1 MQPIERYGVLA
12 LLFLVI
18 AVAAVVFYDK
28 KKSKVVPEV
37 APEVAATEGLDPSRP
52 AWDPSVLPLS
62 DPATGIDLGAPASP
76 ADPAAYPAID
86 PLTGLPVG
94 PGSLQPSTTYGETVL
109 PGATSATSPFGA
121 GPATAPTLVAGPRD
135 YTIRK
140 GDTPSGIAARE
151 LGSSGRVSEILAL
164 NPGLD
169 PKRLQIGQVLKLPA
183 AGAAVPAAAASTTG
197 RTYAVKAGDSF
208 WSIAQSQLGDG
219 SRHAEIAALNPGVD
233 PMRLAAGT
241 TLKLPAG
248 SGSAPKVAS
257 SAGSTR
263 PSTAPKS
270 TTVAR
275 GKVQ

>member
-1 MQPIERYGVLA
+1 M
-12 LLFLVI
+12 
-18 AVAAVVFYDK
+18 
-28 KKSKVVPEV
+28 
-37 APEVAATEGLDPSRP
+37 
-52 AWDPSVLPLS
+52 
-62 DPATGIDLGAPASP
+62 
-76 ADPAAYPAID
+76 
-86 PLTGLPVG
+86 
-94 PGSLQPSTTYGETVL
+94 
-109 PGATSATSPFGA
+109 
-121 GPATAPTLVAGPRD
+121 
-135 YTIRK
+135 
-140 GDTPSGIAARE
+140 
-151 LGSSGRVSEILAL
+151 
-164 NPGLD
+164 
-169 PKRLQIGQVLKLPA
+169 LKLPA

-248 SGSAPKVAS
+248 SGSAPKVAR

-263 PSTAPKS
+263 QSTATKS